1 METAMFT
8 TLFVH
13 GKTEHFSN
21 MQAGKYASIFLLS
34 DTPLLI
40 LVLIILV
47 LILILDNTILC
58 R

>member
-1 METAMFT
+1 MFT

-13 GKTEHFSN
+13 EKTEHFSN